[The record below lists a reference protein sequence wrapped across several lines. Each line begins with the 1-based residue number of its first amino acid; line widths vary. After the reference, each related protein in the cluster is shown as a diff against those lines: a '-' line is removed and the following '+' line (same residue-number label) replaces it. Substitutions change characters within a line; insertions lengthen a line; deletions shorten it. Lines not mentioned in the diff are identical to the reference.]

1 MLAASVFEGFFEFIA
16 AILAWFYGLVPS
28 YGFAIIALTLTVMV
42 VITPLT
48 LKGTKSMLQMQR
60 LQPEL
65 KRLQQEHKG
74 DREALNAAMMA
85 FYKENQINPVSGCV
99 PMFAQAPVFFVL
111 WRVLYGIGERLGG
124 PASGAGHAV
133 GQALVGAPLT
143 RWRLTDQPFK
153 PQHLDRHSEFYRA
166 LTHTS
171 KMNFLGMDL
180 SISPSTAFKV
190 GIVAS
195 IPFLILMVLLLVS
208 QVIQNRQIQG
218 RNTNKQ
224 ASTQQQAMMKVL
236 PFLLPV
242 FSFFYPAGVA
252 LYYFFQGLCRI
263 GVQAYITRKFYG
275 ENGQLAV
282 AGAGAAAGRT
292 GSSAIAATSRPKT
305 AGGNG
310 TGRPPAKTG
319 KSTAP
324 AAKAA
329 AKAPAPRKPGT
340 SARSQAA
347 HKKTAGQPGSG
358 RRSGAPRGGS
368 NQGPRGKR

>member
-16 AILAWFYGLVPS
+16 SILAWFYGLVPS

-60 LQPEL
+60 MQPEL

-133 GQALVGAPLT
+133 GQQLAGATFT

-153 PQHLDRHSEFYRA
+153 PQHLDHHSEFYRA

-218 RNTNKQ
+218 RNASKQ
-224 ASTQQQAMMKVL
+224 PSTQQQAMMKVL

-263 GVQAYITRKFYG
+263 GVQAYITRKFYD
-275 ENGQLAV
+275 ENGQLA
-282 AGAGAAAGRT
+282 GAGATVAASGA
-292 GSSAIAATSRPKT
+292 GAIAASSRPK
-305 AGGNG
+305 ASSGNG
-310 TGRPPAKTG
+310 TGGG
-319 KSTAP
+319 KP
-324 AAKAA
+324 AAKAGSSAGKA
-329 AKAPAPRKPGT
+329 ATKAPPTRKPGT